1 MNNRF
6 IQKYILFFLQIF
18 GKCNALWKK
27 CKWPKSC
34 EVILKSLG
42 SALLVPVVTRWNSL
56 YDAVKRLLAY
66 KAKLNDLCQEFD
78 LAKFTAGDFTY
89 LEQYTLLLEP
99 IANILDDL
107 QEEVNVKYGCLLPS
121 LLTLSNKL
129 MKLSISED
137 IPNLNSVAMMLD
149 QKLRKRF
156 EPYFT
161 LAPSADI
168 AIAGAVLTPDV
179 KTDWIEALQD
189 TLPDLTEESINNRV
203 IKSIREA
210 LTKNNHALEAISKRL
225 GCPPRQRSKYDFK
238 RAGKNV
244 SIYFSSG
251 FLHMSLLF

>member
-1 MNNRF
+1 M
-6 IQKYILFFLQIF
+6 
-18 GKCNALWKK
+18 
-27 CKWPKSC
+27 
-34 EVILKSLG
+34 
-42 SALLVPVVTRWNSL
+42 LVPVVTRWNSL

-203 IKSIREA
+203 IKSIR
-210 LTKNNHALEAISKRL
+210 R
-225 GCPPRQRSKYDFK
+225 P
-238 RAGKNV
+238 
-244 SIYFSSG
+244 
-251 FLHMSLLF
+251 